1 MHYKIYKN
9 NRFVWQSMFV
19 ALLSLI
25 AFSCNSPKQ
34 NESFDTLKAEIEQR
48 FAPDKRVAVL
58 NFDIESTDAK
68 TVVLKG
74 ESNLNEAHR
83 FLLDTLSDMN
93 ISVVDSVR
101 LLPDAQLGDKT
112 WGLVTLSVIPMRKNP
127 EYSAEMVSQT
137 IMGTPIK
144 VLDKKGGWYL
154 IQTPDQ
160 YLGWVYSSG
169 IVSLTKPELDTWKK
183 SDRYIFMTING
194 NALEAPQN
202 DAAVISDLVM
212 GNIFE
217 VEQTAKG
224 FHKVKLPD
232 GREGFVKTD
241 DCLNF
246 SEWEA
251 RIPEADQII
260 AAAKTM
266 LGSPY
271 LWGGTSTKGIDCSGF
286 TKTSYFSQ
294 GIMLARDASQQALYG
309 EQLNVSDFN
318 FQLGD
323 LLFFGRSKNRIT
335 HVGMYIGD
343 DRFIH
348 SSGRVRISSFNPDH
362 EDYEPGRKKTLVAAC
377 RVLNSLNTGQIISIK
392 DHPWYN

>member
-58 NFDIESTDAK
+58 SFDIESTDAK

-74 ESNLNEAHR
+74 ETNLEEAHS
-83 FLLDTLSDMN
+83 FLLDTLAGMG

-101 LLPDAQLGDKT
+101 LLPDAQLEDKT

-127 EYSAEMVSQT
+127 KYSAEMVSQA

-154 IQTPDQ
+154 IQTPDK
-160 YLGWVYSSG
+160 YLGWVSGSG
-169 IVSLTKPELDTWKK
+169 IERLNESGIKDWK
-183 SDRYIFMTING
+183 SADRYVFTSTFG
-194 NALEAPQN
+194 SALEAPKSN
-202 DAAVISDLVM
+202 APVISDLVL

-217 VEQTAKG
+217 VVREEKG
-224 FHKVKLPD
+224 FLEIKLPD
-232 GREGFVKTD
+232 GRTGFVQAE
-241 DCLNF
+241 DCSGF
-246 SEWEA
+246 SEWET
-251 RIPEADQII
+251 RTPEADQII
-260 AAAKTM
+260 TAAKTM

-318 FQLGD
+318 FQPGD

-348 SSGRVRISSFNPDH
+348 SSGRVRINSFNPDH

-377 RVLNSLNTGQIISIK
+377 RVLNSLNTGQIIPIK

>member
-25 AFSCNSPKQ
+25 AFACNSPKQ

-74 ESNLNEAHR
+74 ETNLEEAYS
-83 FLLDTLSDMN
+83 FLLDTLAGMG

-101 LLPDAQLGDKT
+101 LLPDAQLEDKT

-127 EYSAEMVSQT
+127 KYSAEMVSQA

-154 IQTPDQ
+154 IQTPDK
-160 YLGWVYSSG
+160 YLGWVSGSG
-169 IVSLTKPELDTWKK
+169 IERLNESGIKDWK
-183 SDRYIFMTING
+183 SADRYVFTSTFG
-194 NALEAPQN
+194 SALEAPKSN
-202 DAAVISDLVM
+202 APVISDLVL

-217 VEQTAKG
+217 VVREDKG
-224 FHKVKLPD
+224 FLEIKLPD
-232 GREGFVKTD
+232 GRTGFVKAE
-241 DCLNF
+241 DCLGF
-246 SEWEA
+246 SEWET
-251 RIPEADQII
+251 RTPEADQII
-260 AAAKTM
+260 TAAKTM

-309 EQLNVSDFN
+309 EQLSVSDFN
-318 FQLGD
+318 FQPGD

-348 SSGRVRISSFNPDH
+348 SSGRVRINSFNPDH

-377 RVLNSLNTGQIISIK
+377 RVLNSLNTGQIIPIK